1 MGRPRK
7 KFFKIYKFDNFK
19 LRTEVYKKKV
29 FNFQIRFNYRNENE
43 EKPTLVELKK
53 RIDIMFK
60 EEFEVLRGN
69 RNIFDV
75 EMCDYMQCS
84 TGHCMLS
91 CCFLLFNDCE
101 EYVVEHSM
109 NLMEKLESLFKS
121 EELSIIF
128 PQSSKK

>member
-7 KFFKIYKFDNFK
+7 KFIKIYNFDNFK
-19 LRTEVYKKKV
+19 LRTEIYKKKV

-53 RIDIMFK
+53 RIDRMFN
-60 EEFEVLRGN
+60 EEFKMLRGN

-84 TGHCMLS
+84 TGHCTLS
-91 CCFLLFNDCE
+91 CYFLLFDDCE
-101 EYVVEHSM
+101 EYVLEHSI
-109 NLMEKLESLFKS
+109 NLMKKLESLFKS

-128 PQSSKK
+128 PQKF